1 MKYRVVIHEMAR
13 QDIRRNARWWADNH
27 SRAQSEIWFHNAFDC
42 IEKLTTFP
50 ESYPLAPENEDF
62 PFEIREL
69 HFGLG
74 SRPGYRAVFAI
85 RDETIHVLTVRR
97 AAQDTIHPGD
107 LQLDVE

>member
-27 SRAQSEIWFHNAFDC
+27 SRAQSEIWFHNAFDS

-50 ESYPLAPENEDF
+50 GSYPLAPENDDF

-85 RDETIHVLTVRR
+85 RNETIHVLTVRR

-107 LQLDVE
+107 LQLDV